1 MKSNKTL
8 ILTNSDGYYLE
19 EENTIAPLEYLP
31 FFNKINILIGTNN
44 SGKSKFMR
52 KLMSQQSYTILNEH
66 LFSLI
71 NQKIS
76 DRNRHVNYDNRV
88 NYLKKDSNV
97 KAVASAITR
106 EYWFTT
112 VVNNSQQ
119 IAKDIVK
126 EINNVSI
133 HYIPTMRTAHTL
145 YMKTKEEKNIL
156 GVGKS
161 RSIYE
166 KIEDDIFLD
175 TLRKIMD

>member
-88 NYLKKDSNV
+88 NYLKK
-97 KAVASAITR
+97 IL
-106 EYWFTT
+106 
-112 VVNNSQQ
+112 
-119 IAKDIVK
+119 
-126 EINNVSI
+126 
-133 HYIPTMRTAHTL
+133 TL
-145 YMKTKEEKNIL
+145 KRLLLQLLENTGL
-156 GVGKS
+156 QP
-161 RSIYE
+161 
-166 KIEDDIFLD
+166 L
-175 TLRKIMD
+175 